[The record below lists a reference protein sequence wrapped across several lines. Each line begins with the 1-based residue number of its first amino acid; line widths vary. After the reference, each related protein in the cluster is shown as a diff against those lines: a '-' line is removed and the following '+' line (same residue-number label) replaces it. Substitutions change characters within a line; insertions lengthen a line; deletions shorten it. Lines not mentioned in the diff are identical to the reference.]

1 MSSGKKSREVRDS
14 LLVNLSACRYP
25 LVREAAERLGYEV
38 AEDESELWDLFW
50 SDLSVSSDRVQRL
63 LPFQRL
69 NHFPGM
75 LEICR
80 KGALSRHMARMAA
93 RLPAEYR
100 FYPPSLVL
108 PDQLDDL

>member
-1 MSSGKKSREVRDS
+1 MSGNKKTRDVRDA
-14 LLVNLSACRYP
+14 LLVNMSACKYP
-25 LVREAAERLGYEV
+25 LVREAAERMGYEV
-38 AEDESELWDLFW
+38 VEDEAELWDLFW

-80 KGALSRHMARMAA
+80 KAALSRHMSRMAA

-100 FYPPSLVL
+100 F
-108 PDQLDDL
+108 